1 MDPLTDE
8 DTATLGERN
17 RALQTAWYGE
27 PLGER
32 IKRPLAEL
40 GLSQSAFAEVLGISA
55 PMLSQLMSGARA
67 KISNPAVLARL
78 QTAERYAGDPAF
90 RALPEAER
98 WTRLSALREKVLSNP
113 SGPAAT
119 GLAVNETA
127 SNDLAPLGLAQPA
140 SAQLGSAELG
150 STGLGSTGHGTAANS
165 SAVNGSAVNSSAA
178 GQAEMMERR
187 VGSDPVAWLERGGD
201 PARAVQAL
209 LHAVASAA
217 ELAEAADLLAER
229 QPAIAAA
236 LRIYGLG
243 RTAEAR
249 AHYVRVVG

>member
-8 DTATLGERN
+8 DTATLSERN
-17 RALQTAWYGE
+17 RALQTSWYGE

-113 SGPAAT
+113 SGPAAA
-119 GLAVNETA
+119 GLAANETTPD
-127 SNDLAPLGLAQPA
+127 DLAPLGLAQPA
-140 SAQLGSAELG
+140 SAKPG
-150 STGLGSTGHGTAANS
+150 STGPGSTRHSEAANS
-165 SAVNGSAVNSSAA
+165 SAVNGSAVSSSVANSSAA
-178 GQAEMMERR
+178 GQVEMMEQR

-243 RTAEAR
+243 RTSEAR
-249 AHYVRVVG
+249 EHYVRVVG